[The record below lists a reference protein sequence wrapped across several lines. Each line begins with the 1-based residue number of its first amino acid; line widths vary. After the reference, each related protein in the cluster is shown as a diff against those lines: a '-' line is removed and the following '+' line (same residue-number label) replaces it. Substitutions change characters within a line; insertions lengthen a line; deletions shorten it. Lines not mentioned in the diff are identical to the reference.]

1 MNEENVR
8 NSEMRIQELTT
19 TIAAQKEEY
28 ERRIKSLE
36 DAHLQL
42 LLENRNLKSSGRTAD
57 LNMDGALQPGVPT
70 GYAHDPVPPN
80 KKVIVNITGGV
91 NHLYGKIQ
99 DRSVANANYFH
110 IWILFC

>member
-8 NSEMRIQELTT
+8 NSEMRIQELTA

-42 LLENRNLKSSGRTAD
+42 LLENRNLKASGRTAD
-57 LNMDGALQPGVPT
+57 LNMDRALQPGAPT
-70 GYAHDPVPPN
+70 GYAHGPVPPN

-99 DRSVANANYFH
+99 DRSVANAYGSR
-110 IWILFC
+110 I